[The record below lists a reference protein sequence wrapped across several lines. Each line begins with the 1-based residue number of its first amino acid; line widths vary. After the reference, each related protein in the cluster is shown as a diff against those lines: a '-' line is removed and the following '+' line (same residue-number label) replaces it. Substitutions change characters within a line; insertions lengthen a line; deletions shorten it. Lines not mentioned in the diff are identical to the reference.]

1 MTPTVIIPQRSEI
14 QEHIHFLVALGK
26 CLLLQCNQW
35 HMVMHIGNACYW
47 IIGIKK
53 HPCQCCCLK
62 LEHFF
67 KNADYFSRFAL
78 FLNKSSFN
86 AGVELQK
93 QIMYGSISSN
103 YLVMSFYFFILRSC
117 YELCRPLW
125 IHDWSLS
132 NQYSYCSW

>member
-1 MTPTVIIPQRSEI
+1 MKIRNSRAYK
-14 QEHIHFLVALGK
+14 FSVALGK

-47 IIGIKK
+47 IFGIKK

-67 KNADYFSRFAL
+67 GLKKLIILPALL

-93 QIMYGSISSN
+93 
-103 YLVMSFYFFILRSC
+103 
-117 YELCRPLW
+117 
-125 IHDWSLS
+125 
-132 NQYSYCSW
+132 